1 MKQLVALL
9 SGLLCSLSVL
19 AYDCNQSAQYRKES
33 AEFEAVPPVDIQT
46 AQVGVAYLIDRKQV
60 PADAAME
67 KLIKLMREEKSP
79 VFMKLRAELE
89 AVSGKLKSAQP
100 GNEKACLDL
109 MALRREHRYL
119 GRLLGRYPVSRLLVS
134 EPAGKPE
141 ATECKTQKL
150 AEGHVTELC
159 VAKGALF
166 EHDYYTLRVDGAHI
180 FTLADDYIESVELKH
195 KLSEATSIDFPLS
208 IQGPRVVKIT
218 GGCVPVEKDELSVG
232 AVCNFVWGNVQIA
245 KDIRFAFD

>member
-1 MKQLVALL
+1 MKQFVALL

-33 AEFEAVPPVDIQT
+33 AEFEAVPLVDNQT
-46 AQVGVAYLIDRKQV
+46 VNLGLAFLVERKQV
-60 PADAAME
+60 PADAAMD
-67 KLIKLMREEKSP
+67 KLIMQMREERSP
-79 VFMKLRAELE
+79 AFQRLRADFE
-89 AVSGKLKSAQP
+89 AVSNKLKSAQP
-100 GNEKACLDL
+100 ENEEACLDQ
-109 MALRREHRYL
+109 MALRREYRYL
-119 GRLLGRYPVSRLLVS
+119 LRLLGRYPVSRLLVS

-180 FTLADDYIESVELKH
+180 FTLADD
-195 KLSEATSIDFPLS
+195 TSRAS
-208 IQGPRVVKIT
+208 
-218 GGCVPVEKDELSVG
+218 
-232 AVCNFVWGNVQIA
+232 N
-245 KDIRFAFD
+245 